1 MNRTIVTTTISPIN
15 VASTQFWVGV
25 LILIAALT
33 FYYFTV
39 LRIDYSKTTLLDLS
53 PHPDATEYFAQAQ
66 ALRRDNWPSIQIGY
80 EKLPSRYPF
89 GYPALMLPWLNIL
102 PEADVVLA
110 PFRTSQTMGLLLLLA
125 VFAFYAY
132 LAMPL
137 TGGFAVLLLATLP
150 GFVTFC
156 RSSLTEISA
165 SLFYVLAFMF
175 AYLGL
180 AEERRWKLYLS
191 AILLGLSLNIRI
203 QSVLFAPLLLAMALF
218 PVRGNRLRW
227 CLHCAALVVVF
238 ALVAAPV
245 LAMNTIQFHSPFKT
259 GYDYWASYSSVKRA
273 LFSPAYVPVNTAA
286 LWKELTLQP
295 FGYHPAN
302 IFGTG
307 TSFVPAFVLLACTGL
322 FFIRVDRFAVCAFL
336 ASLNFLAVIL
346 SHHYRLVDARFY
358 LPLLIL
364 LIAVAVL
371 PVTWAAKNLFVG
383 KRIIGALAVSILFA
397 GACVGYPSRSGYDT
411 RDINRS
417 QAWDNLHFTT
427 PPSESI
433 EFVAQK
439 QFARRLS
446 RQPGIVLSDIDPVY
460 LNALLP
466 RSFVA
471 APIDGKHHYKWS
483 YLWRYDRPQALAFV
497 QRGLE
502 QSLPV
507 YALFVSHDQMITQQ
521 SRLPNVPGYEWR
533 ILNNTSDNAAIL
545 KLTAIGSDHAAA
557 VLE

>member
-1 MNRTIVTTTISPIN
+1 MNRTIDTKGILPTKFATTEFQIG
-15 VASTQFWVGV
+15 A
-25 LILIAALT
+25 LLLLCALT
-33 FYYFTV
+33 FYYFAV
-39 LRIDYSKTTLLDLS
+39 LRIDYSNTNWLDLA

-66 ALRRDNWPSIQIGY
+66 ALRRDGWPSIQIGY
-80 EKLPSRYPF
+80 EKLPSRYPP
-89 GYPALMLPWLNIL
+89 GYPVLMLPWLKIL
-102 PEADVVLA
+102 PQADAVLA

-132 LAMPL
+132 LAIPL

-156 RSSLTEISA
+156 RSSLSEISA

-180 AEERRWKLYLS
+180 EQERRWKLYLS
-191 AILLGLSLNIRI
+191 AIFLGLSLNIRI
-203 QSVLFAPLLLAMALF
+203 QSLLFAPLLLAMALF

-227 CLHCAALVVVF
+227 FLHCAALLVVF
-238 ALVAAPV
+238 ALVASAV
-245 LAMNTIQFHSPFKT
+245 LVMNTIQFHSPFKT
-259 GYDYWASYSSVKRA
+259 GYDFWASYSSQT
-273 LFSPAYVPVNTAA
+273 LFSLGYIPANSAA
-286 LWKELTLQP
+286 LWKEFSLRP

-322 FFIRVDRFAVCAFL
+322 FFIRVDQFAVCAFL

-346 SHHYRLVDARFY
+346 SHYYRFVDARFY

-364 LIAVAVL
+364 LVAVAVL
-371 PVTWAAKNLFVG
+371 PVTWAATNLFAG
-383 KRIIGALAVSILFA
+383 KRIIIALTISILFA
-397 GACVGYPSRSGYDT
+397 GACVGYPSRSGYNA
-411 RDINRS
+411 RDIDRS
-417 QAWDNLHFTT
+417 QAWDALHFTT
-427 PPSESI
+427 PRSQSI

-439 QFARRLS
+439 HFARRLS
-446 RQPGIVLSDIDPVY
+446 REPGIVLSDIGPVY

-483 YLWRYDRPQALAFV
+483 YLWRYDRPQALALV
-497 QRGLE
+497 ERGLE

-507 YALFVSHDQMITQQ
+507 YALFVSQDQMITQQ
-521 SRLPNVPGYEWR
+521 SRLPTVSGYEWR
-533 ILNNTSDNAAIL
+533 ILNNDNDNAAIL

-557 VLE
+557 ALE